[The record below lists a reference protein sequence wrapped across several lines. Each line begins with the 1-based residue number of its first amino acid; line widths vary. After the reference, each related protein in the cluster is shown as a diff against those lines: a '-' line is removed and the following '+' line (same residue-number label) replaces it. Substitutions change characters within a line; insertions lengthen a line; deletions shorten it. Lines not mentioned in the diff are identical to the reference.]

1 MPGMRHKK
9 HVEYLQDVQPG
20 REERCARIAAL
31 VRSTMPTRLERRQ
44 REVVV
49 LAGMSAPEL
58 AAALVAA
65 PELLK
70 PFLAACNMGGRAL
83 RKDLGIELDPYRPK
97 LDEQIAARVAEF
109 LLPALPEEITL
120 DALLALDLY
129 QFVDSEIR
137 KAKGSWEK
145 QILSRLV
152 ARGLDA
158 KKRRFEVSGEAFE
171 LDIAV
176 PSKGPIVFG
185 VDVKMIGHQ
194 RDIHKRGDEIV
205 NKAHKLKVVYPYA
218 RFAAVVYYPGPE
230 YEHLEHR
237 LTDGTR
243 VDSGF
248 RAGDD
253 EDTLEAV
260 ADALAKQIRE
270 KLGTGPVGSS

>member
-1 MPGMRHKK
+1 MRHKK
-9 HVEYLQDVQPG
+9 HVEYLQDVQAG

-31 VRSTMPTRLERRQ
+31 VRSTMPKRLERRE

-83 RKDLGIELDPYRPK
+83 RKDLGIELDTYRPK
-97 LDEQIAARVAEF
+97 LDQEIATRVAEF
-109 LLPALPEEITL
+109 LLPALPPEITL

-145 QILSRLV
+145 QILRRLV
-152 ARGLDA
+152 ARGVDA
-158 KKRRFEVSGEAFE
+158 KKRRFEVGGEAFE

-205 NKAHKLKVVYPYA
+205 NKAQKLKVVYPYA

-243 VDSGF
+243 VDSVL

-253 EDTLEAV
+253 EDTLDAV
-260 ADALAKQIRE
+260 ADALAEQIRE
-270 KLGTGPVGSS
+270 KLGTGPVGSI